1 MALRLE
7 DLAKTL
13 DHAVLDPEAT
23 EADIERVCAEARE
36 HHLASVCVLPQ
47 FVRVAADHL
56 RGCDVKVCAVI
67 GIPLGDGPSK
77 AKITVAEECVAD
89 GAGEIEMVLNVAAML
104 AADVLAVRDEL
115 VALVHAVRMR
125 SVNSGKGV
133 VLVKV
138 ALETS
143 HLDDKRIRLAC
154 RIVDAAGADFAA
166 TSTGCE
172 GRGPVGDVEL
182 LRECLPDGVAVK
194 ASGGIET
201 LADVQAMVDAGAA
214 RVGTSQAGA
223 IMSGVREPV

>member
-13 DHAVLDPEAT
+13 DHALLDPEAT
-23 EADIERVCAEARE
+23 ADDIERVCAEARE
-36 HHLASVCVLPQ
+36 HHLASVCVLPE

-56 RGCDVKVCAVI
+56 RNCDVKVCAVI

-77 AKITVAEECVAD
+77 TKIAVAEDCVAD

-115 VALVHAVRMR
+115 VALVRAVRMR
-125 SVNSGKGV
+125 SVNSGRGV

-166 TSTGCE
+166 TSTGRD
-172 GRGPVGDVEL
+172 GRAPVADVEL

-201 LADVQAMVDAGAA
+201 LADVEAMVDAGAA